1 MSKTILNV
9 RMDEEVKKGLEQF
22 CSQVGLNVSV
32 AINMFA
38 KTVIRE
44 QRLPFDVALNIPNEE
59 TRKAID
65 DVANRRNLS
74 RPFSSVAELM
84 EDLNADD

>member
-1 MSKTILNV
+1 MAQTTINV
-9 RMDEEVKKGLEQF
+9 RIDEEVKRGFEEF
-22 CSQVGLNVSV
+22 CSEVGLNVSV

-38 KTVIRE
+38 RVVIRE
-44 QRLPFDVALNIPNEE
+44 QRLPFGVALYCPNEE

-74 RPFSSVAELM
+74 RPYSSVEELM

>member
-1 MSKTILNV
+1 MPQTTINV
-9 RMDEEVKKGLEQF
+9 RIDDEVKRGLEKF
-22 CSQVGLNVSV
+22 CSEVGLNVSV

-44 QRLPFDVALNIPNEE
+44 QRLPFDISLNIPNEE

-74 RPFSSVAELM
+74 RPFASVAELM